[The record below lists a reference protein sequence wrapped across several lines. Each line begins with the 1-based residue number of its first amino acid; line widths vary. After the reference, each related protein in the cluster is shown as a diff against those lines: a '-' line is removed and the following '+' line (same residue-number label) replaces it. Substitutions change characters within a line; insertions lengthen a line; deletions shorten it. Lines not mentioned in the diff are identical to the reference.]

1 MSLWAGDV
9 ALALLAAAGC
19 GCGIAILV
27 VGRRVRHSKKH
38 LEAVFDHV
46 DPMVVADGDLRILRA
61 NRAFSEL
68 VSKPFS
74 AIVGRNLEEVAPM
87 LSPTHGP
94 LRACLVER
102 RTLGPMEV
110 CWPTDPVR
118 ILEAHFFPLSDGRR
132 PAREAV
138 LRLRDVTDLSSA
150 RKQLVDRNAALG
162 RLTDALQSELEMARE
177 IQQGLLPRDLPH
189 LEGLSFTVRYLP
201 SRPVGGDLYDVV
213 ELDANRLGLF
223 VADVSGHGL
232 PAAFEAAMVRMS
244 FLNHAT
250 SDASPSQVFDR
261 MNRDLR
267 RSLALGHYVTAFYGV
282 LDLVTLELR
291 YCRASH
297 PRPVVVHPDGTRKSL
312 ASKGLFLGI
321 VENGAY
327 REDSVVLY
335 PGDRICLFTDGYY
348 EAAGRNGKRLGYD
361 GFVGRLAAAAGNDPT
376 EALAR
381 IEEEFP
387 GLVDEGREDDKTFL
401 AVDIDSSRPGRPG
414 LLLRFPGSRT
424 PPVHTFGSSQ
434 EAWELVERMHAEM
447 LEAGWAI
454 RDARRAQLAA
464 SELCVNS
471 LVHGQGERAGSK
483 TRCAWMLDGP
493 ELRFAVQDEGPGFD
507 PDAVPDPRHP
517 ERLGLD
523 HGRGVFLVR
532 RIASELWYD
541 FGGTTATFL
550 LKPSNSIGASD
561 AGALEGGA

>member
-1 MSLWAGDV
+1 MIGDLVLV
-9 ALALLAAAGC
+9 AMGAMGCALFVAA
-19 GCGIAILV
+19 LV
-27 VGRRVRHSKKH
+27 VGRRVRQSKKH

-46 DPMVVADGDLRILRA
+46 DPMVVADGALKILRA
-61 NRAFSEL
+61 NRAFAEL
-68 VSKPFS
+68 VSRPY
-74 AIVGRNLEEVAPM
+74 AEIVGRSLEQVAPM
-87 LSPTHGP
+87 LSSTHSL
-94 LRACLVER
+94 LRASLVER
-102 RTLGPMEV
+102 RPLGPMEII
-110 CWPTDPVR
+110 WDGAPMR
-118 ILEAHFFPLSDGRR
+118 ILEAQIFPLGEGKVV
-132 PAREAV
+132 AQEGV

-150 RKQLVDRNAALG
+150 RKLLVDRNAALG

-177 IQQGLLPRDLPH
+177 IQEGLLPRELPH

-213 ELDANRLGLF
+213 ELDATHLGLF

-250 SDASPSQVFDR
+250 VDASPAQVFER

-282 LDLVTLELR
+282 LDLETLELR

-297 PRPVVVHPDGTRKSL
+297 PRPVLIHADGTRRSL

-327 REDSVVLY
+327 REDSVVLQ
-335 PGDRICLFTDGYY
+335 PGDRICVFTDGYY
-348 EAAGRNGKRLGYD
+348 EAAGRTGKRLGYD
-361 GFVGRLAAAAGNDPT
+361 GFVSRLAAGVGRNPI
-376 EALAR
+376 EALMR
-381 IEEEFP
+381 IEEDFP
-387 GLVDEGREDDKTFL
+387 GVVDEDREDDKTFL
-401 AVDIDSSRPGRPG
+401 ALDIQTARPGRPG
-414 LLLRFPGSRT
+414 LLLRFPGSRM
-424 PPVHTFGSSQ
+424 PPVHSFSSSQ
-434 EAWELVERMHAEM
+434 EAWELVERMLGEM
-447 LEAGWAI
+447 VAAGWTS

-471 LVHGQGERAGSK
+471 LVHGHGERSDAK
-483 TRCAWMLDGP
+483 AKCAWTMTDS
-493 ELRFAVQDEGPGFD
+493 ELLFAVQDEGAGFD
-507 PDAVPDPRHP
+507 AEALPDPRDPH
-517 ERLGLD
+517 RLGLD

-550 LKPSNSIGASD
+550 LRPSGSLGSAIGSAD
-561 AGALEGGA
+561 GN